1 MSGTKFSRAPRQKLH
16 VSPQHGGKSNTVLY
30 CIVEPTCGERLGAER
45 DTPQCWCGVSRAVL
59 VHGATCSIC
68 SVGYRQFA
76 NYLKS
81 DSCWSGL
88 TRTDERRANE
98 VRCLGLRALE
108 HRCHDEL
115 CGAPLG
121 TQTTVEKVRLQA
133 TPQIFSLSLDR
144 RCMSCMLQLVVLC
157 ESARRS
163 ASERQTMSPS
173 VPRGCNSKSGMVCSG
188 GGWLDALCRRDAGRG
203 LCSARKAEQETFSSA
218 RVAAKRGGKD
228 GAPIRNYSLNKKYA
242 AGSG

>member
-1 MSGTKFSRAPRQKLH
+1 
-16 VSPQHGGKSNTVLY
+16 
-30 CIVEPTCGERLGAER
+30 
-45 DTPQCWCGVSRAVL
+45 

-76 NYLKS
+76 KYLKF

-88 TRTDERRANE
+88 TRTDERRPNE

-115 CGAPLG
+115 CGAPLE
-121 TQTTVEKVRLQA
+121 TQTTVEKFCLQA
-133 TPQIFSLSLDR
+133 IPRIFSLSLDR
-144 RCMSCMLQLVVLC
+144 SCMTCMLQLAVLC
-157 ESARRS
+157 KSERRS
-163 ASERQTMSPS
+163 ASEGQTMSPS
-173 VPRGCNSKSGMVCSG
+173 GRPECNSQSGMVCSG

-203 LCSARKAEQETFSSA
+203 LCSARKTKTGNFLSA

-228 GAPIRNYSLNKKYA
+228 GAPIRNYCLKRKKNA
-242 AGSG
+242 AGLVSGYPAIHLLSNLTNHRPANRTTANESLPQLVCDVSPFFVSGMRFV